1 MSSARI
7 VNGPMQLVPN
17 GTVAM
22 RVVTVSTSS
31 INVVNTTTLDSNT
44 THVWYS
50 LTGGN
55 LRVTTDGSTPTASY
69 GHQIPDGTN
78 GVWPFRFANAL
89 KAIREGATDGVLT
102 LSQHNTTV

>member
-1 MSSARI
+1 
-7 VNGPMQLVPN
+7 MQLIPN

-22 RVVTVSTSS
+22 RTVTISSTAA
-31 INVVNTTTLDSNT
+31 NVIVAALDSNT
-44 THVWYS
+44 THVWYT

>member
-17 GTVAM
+17 GNVAM
-22 RVVTVSTSS
+22 RTVTISNTSA
-31 INVVNTTTLDSNT
+31 NVIVAALDSNT
-44 THVWYS
+44 THVWYT